1 MNPKTRMS
9 TPALLAAVRESSLLA
24 SVPTRLLI
32 NGHWRTA
39 LTGKTFDVEDPATG
53 EVLASVA
60 DAGAEDGAAAWDAAV
75 AAQESWRTCR
85 RANAV
90 RFLRRAFEPVTERAE
105 DFALLM
111 TLEWANRLAEARG
124 EVTYG
129 AEFPRWFSEDAVRA
143 LGPIGVPGWE
153 VALA

>member
-1 MNPKTRMS
+1 M
-9 TPALLAAVRESSLLA
+9 
-24 SVPTRLLI
+24 
-32 NGHWRTA
+32 
-39 LTGKTFDVEDPATG
+39 
-53 EVLASVA
+53 LASVA

-90 RFLRRAFEPVTERAE
+90 RSCGAFEPVTERAE

-143 LGPIGVPGWE
+143 FGPFGVPGWE